1 MFKKIIFSIV
11 ILSTY
16 ILAEPTQAQAMTMI
30 KSNPAL
36 LNTPQA
42 KAEMAKRGIDK
53 SQVLQKVNS
62 IPSEENNTLIEVEN
76 DIADN
81 VQLLESKEDIVEEEK
96 YILYANPLAYKG
108 NAEKLKDIKSKQNEI
123 STKSLKRFS
132 KTFFTNKNTLNSSSL
147 PVPSYYII
155 NKNDTISIWIYGGVN
170 KNIEAIVDNNGNINI
185 DTLGPIKVA
194 GLEFKKVN
202 EILKAQLSS
211 AFAGAE
217 VALNISSYSTI
228 QITLTGDVN
237 GAGVYNIASLSTIK
251 DLLIISGG
259 VKENGSVRDII
270 IKRDGKILKNIDFYE
285 LLLGENEGVST
296 LLRSGDIVFVP
307 KAQKI
312 VAIDGGVVNPALY
325 ELRDNEN
332 LDSLIKYAGEL
343 KANASKSGIKV
354 QGFNDNEKLVVDNIN
369 FNDAKNKKLQ
379 NSDKVYVY
387 SIDAVHKES
396 IYLYGNVV
404 RPGNRNVEKSLSAL
418 LKKEI
423 STFGLKGVFLENTLF
438 TYAMIKSKNEDLT
451 TSVSR
456 FNLSHVISKKDDVK
470 LKVDDEIYIF
480 NKLDSELNPYVT
492 IKGSVVAQSGEFQ
505 YYAGL
510 TVSDLIQIAG
520 LKAPYDTSKIKVIT
534 YNTEDLMPLTK
545 IIDIKEAANHS
556 LNEYDE
562 VEIFDYYKTNIISQV
577 SISGSINSPRSVML
591 GKDMTLKDLIFA
603 AGGLKDDAY
612 YDKIR
617 VTRINNLD
625 GKKFEN
631 EELSLDLRDVLKNG
645 KSNIKLKHKDSVYIY
660 NINEIAIRAKA
671 VISGE
676 VRKPS
681 TVNIGKDM
689 TLKDLIFAAGGFTQ
703 KAYKKSC
710 EIIRYHIVN
719 DERIKEIIN
728 IPLSKANKFKVKNFD
743 EITIKTIPNWSERKT
758 ITLKGEVKF
767 PGTYVIEHGD
777 KLADILKR
785 AGGFTKEAF
794 LYGSVF
800 SRESIKVLQKQKLRE
815 SLVKLKQKAAAMGNS
830 PKEAGQSDVQN
841 INETANIID
850 SLSKEAQALQPIGRV
865 TIKLIDNLN
874 LLEKTSSN
882 LMLKDKDM
890 LFIPSFN
897 DTVLVMG
904 QVMNPTAIIYD
915 DDDVA
920 FYLSKAG
927 GLTQLADDDNIY
939 VIHANGEAQKYTAG
953 IFLSDSVSIKAGDV
967 VVVPQELITTTG
979 MQFAKDISSIFYQF
993 AITAASLKT
1002 VGAL

>member
-423 STFGLKGVFLENTLF
+423 STFGLKGVFLDNTLF

>member
-456 FNLSHVISKKDDVK
+456 FNLSEVISGNSDVK
-470 LKVDDEIYIF
+470 LNIDDEIYIF

-505 YYAGL
+505 YYTGL

-520 LKAPYDTSKIKVIT
+520 LKAPYDTSKIKVVT
-534 YNTEDLMPLTK
+534 YNTKDLMPFTK
-545 IIDIKEAANHS
+545 IIDLKDASNYLLSA
-556 LNEYDE
+556 YDE
-562 VEIFDYYKTNIISQV
+562 VELYDYYDLNQISIAT
-577 SISGSINSPRSVML
+577 ISGQVNLPKDYNINSN
-591 GKDMTLKDLIFA
+591 MTLNELIIT
-603 AGGLKDDAY
+603 AGGL
-612 YDKIR
+612 
-617 VTRINNLD
+617 
-625 GKKFEN
+625 
-631 EELSLDLRDVLKNG
+631 
-645 KSNIKLKHKDSVYIY
+645 
-660 NINEIAIRAKA
+660 
-671 VISGE
+671 
-676 VRKPS
+676 
-681 TVNIGKDM
+681 
-689 TLKDLIFAAGGFTQ
+689 TQ
-703 KAYKKSC
+703 KAYKSSC

-719 DERIKEIIN
+719 DERVKEIIN
-728 IPLSKANKFKVKNFD
+728 IPLSKANKFKIKNFD
-743 EITIKTIPNWSERKT
+743 EITIKTIPNWSERKSV
-758 ITLKGEVKF
+758 TLKGEVKF
-767 PGTYVIEHGD
+767 PGTYVIEYGD
-777 KLADILKR
+777 KLADVIKR
-785 AGGFTKEAF
+785 AGGFTNEAF
-794 LYGSVF
+794 LYGAVF
-800 SRESIKVLQKQKLRE
+800 SRESVKELQKKRLRE
-815 SLVKLKQKAAAMGNS
+815 SLVKLKQKAAAMGS
-830 PKEAGQSDVQN
+830 VPKAVGQSDGKTMSD
-841 INETANIID
+841 TANTID
-850 SLSKEAQALQPIGRV
+850 SLSKEAEALQPIGRV
-865 TIKLIDNLN
+865 TIELKNDIELFS
-874 LLEKTSSN
+874 KSSSN
-882 LMLKDKDM
+882 LSLKDKDE
-890 LFIPSFN
+890 LIIPSFN

-920 FYLSKAG
+920 TYLSKAG

-939 VIHANGEAQKYTAG
+939 VIHANGEAQKYSAG
-953 IFLSDSVSIKAGDV
+953 IFLSDSVNVKTGDV
-967 VVVPQELITTTG
+967 IVVPQELVTTTG
-979 MQFAKDISSIFYQF
+979 MQFAKDISGILYQF
-993 AITAASLKT
+993 AVTAAALTT

>member
-423 STFGLKGVFLENTLF
+423 STFGLKGVFLDNTLF

-492 IKGSVVAQSGEFQ
+492 IIGSVVSQVGEFQ
-505 YYAGL
+505 YYSGL

-520 LKAPYDTSKIKVIT
+520 IKAPYDTSKIKVVT
-534 YNTEDLMPLTK
+534 YNTKDLMPFTK
-545 IIDIKEAANHS
+545 IIDLKDASNYLLSA
-556 LNEYDE
+556 YDE
-562 VEIFDYYKTNIISQV
+562 VELYDYYDLNQISIAT
-577 SISGSINSPRSVML
+577 ISGQVNLPKDYNINSN
-591 GKDMTLKDLIFA
+591 MTLNELIIT
-603 AGGLKDDAY
+603 AGGL
-612 YDKIR
+612 
-617 VTRINNLD
+617 
-625 GKKFEN
+625 
-631 EELSLDLRDVLKNG
+631 
-645 KSNIKLKHKDSVYIY
+645 
-660 NINEIAIRAKA
+660 
-671 VISGE
+671 
-676 VRKPS
+676 
-681 TVNIGKDM
+681 
-689 TLKDLIFAAGGFTQ
+689 TQ
-703 KAYKKSC
+703 KAYKSSC

-719 DERIKEIIN
+719 DERVKEIIN
-728 IPLSKANKFKVKNFD
+728 IPLSKANKFKIKNFD
-743 EITIKTIPNWSERKT
+743 EITIKTIPNWSERKSV
-758 ITLKGEVKF
+758 TLKGEVKF
-767 PGTYVIEHGD
+767 PGTYVIEYGD
-777 KLADILKR
+777 KLADVIKR
-785 AGGFTKEAF
+785 AAGFTNEAF
-794 LYGSVF
+794 LYGAVF
-800 SRESIKVLQKQKLRE
+800 SRESVKELQKKRLRE
-815 SLVKLKQKAAAMGNS
+815 SLVKLKQKAAAMGS
-830 PKEAGQSDVQN
+830 VPKAVGQSDGKTMSD
-841 INETANIID
+841 TANTID
-850 SLSKEAQALQPIGRV
+850 SLSKEAEALEPIGRV
-865 TIKLIDNLN
+865 TIELKNDIELFS
-874 LLEKTSSN
+874 KSSSN
-882 LMLKDKDM
+882 LSLKDKDE
-890 LFIPSFN
+890 LIIPSFN

-920 FYLSKAG
+920 TYLSKAG

-939 VIHANGEAQKYTAG
+939 VIHANGEAQKYSAG
-953 IFLSDSVSIKAGDV
+953 IFLSDSVNVKTGDV
-967 VVVPQELITTTG
+967 IVVPQELVTTTG
-979 MQFAKDISSIFYQF
+979 MQFAKDISGILYQF
-993 AITAASLKT
+993 AVTAAALTT

>member
-30 KSNPAL
+30 KFNPAL

-423 STFGLKGVFLENTLF
+423 STFGLKGVFLDNTLF

-492 IKGSVVAQSGEFQ
+492 IIGSVVSQVGEFQ
-505 YYAGL
+505 YYSGL

-520 LKAPYDTSKIKVIT
+520 IKAPYDTSKIKVVT
-534 YNTEDLMPLTK
+534 YNTKDLMPFTK
-545 IIDIKEAANHS
+545 IIDLKDASNYLLSA
-556 LNEYDE
+556 YDE
-562 VEIFDYYKTNIISQV
+562 VELYDYYDLNQISIAT
-577 SISGSINSPRSVML
+577 ISGQVNLPKDYNINSN
-591 GKDMTLKDLIFA
+591 MTLNELIIT
-603 AGGLKDDAY
+603 AGGL
-612 YDKIR
+612 
-617 VTRINNLD
+617 
-625 GKKFEN
+625 
-631 EELSLDLRDVLKNG
+631 
-645 KSNIKLKHKDSVYIY
+645 
-660 NINEIAIRAKA
+660 
-671 VISGE
+671 
-676 VRKPS
+676 
-681 TVNIGKDM
+681 
-689 TLKDLIFAAGGFTQ
+689 TQ
-703 KAYKKSC
+703 KAYKSSC

-719 DERIKEIIN
+719 DERVKEIIN
-728 IPLSKANKFKVKNFD
+728 IPLSKANKFKIKNFD
-743 EITIKTIPNWSERKT
+743 EITIKTIPNWSERKSV
-758 ITLKGEVKF
+758 TLKGEVKF
-767 PGTYVIEHGD
+767 PGTYVIEYGD
-777 KLADILKR
+777 KLADVIKR
-785 AGGFTKEAF
+785 AAGFTNEAF
-794 LYGSVF
+794 LYGAVF
-800 SRESIKVLQKQKLRE
+800 SRESVKELQKKRLRE
-815 SLVKLKQKAAAMGNS
+815 SLVKLKQKAAAMGS
-830 PKEAGQSDVQN
+830 VPKAVGQSDGKTMSD
-841 INETANIID
+841 TANTID
-850 SLSKEAQALQPIGRV
+850 SLSKEAEALQPIGRV
-865 TIKLIDNLN
+865 TIELKNDIELFS
-874 LLEKTSSN
+874 KSSSN
-882 LMLKDKDM
+882 LSLKDKDE
-890 LFIPSFN
+890 LIIPSFN

-920 FYLSKAG
+920 TYLSKAG

-939 VIHANGEAQKYTAG
+939 VIHANGEAQKYSAG
-953 IFLSDSVSIKAGDV
+953 IFLSDSVNVKTGDV
-967 VVVPQELITTTG
+967 IVVPQELVTTTG
-979 MQFAKDISSIFYQF
+979 MQFAKDISGILYQF
-993 AITAASLKT
+993 AVTAAALTT

>member
-423 STFGLKGVFLENTLF
+423 STFGLKGVFLDNTLF

-492 IKGSVVAQSGEFQ
+492 IIGSVVSQVGEFQ
-505 YYAGL
+505 YYSGL

-520 LKAPYDTSKIKVIT
+520 IKAPYDTSKIKVVT
-534 YNTEDLMPLTK
+534 YNTKDLMPFTK
-545 IIDIKEAANHS
+545 IIDLKDASNYLLSA
-556 LNEYDE
+556 YDE
-562 VEIFDYYKTNIISQV
+562 VELYDYYDLNQISIAT
-577 SISGSINSPRSVML
+577 ISGQVNLPKDYNINSN
-591 GKDMTLKDLIFA
+591 MTLNELIIT
-603 AGGLKDDAY
+603 AGGL
-612 YDKIR
+612 
-617 VTRINNLD
+617 
-625 GKKFEN
+625 
-631 EELSLDLRDVLKNG
+631 
-645 KSNIKLKHKDSVYIY
+645 
-660 NINEIAIRAKA
+660 
-671 VISGE
+671 
-676 VRKPS
+676 
-681 TVNIGKDM
+681 
-689 TLKDLIFAAGGFTQ
+689 TQ
-703 KAYKKSC
+703 KAYKSSC

-719 DERIKEIIN
+719 DERVKEIIN
-728 IPLSKANKFKVKNFD
+728 IPLSKANKFKIKNFD
-743 EITIKTIPNWSERKT
+743 EITIKTIPNWSERKSV
-758 ITLKGEVKF
+758 TLKGEVKF
-767 PGTYVIEHGD
+767 PGTYVIEYGD
-777 KLADILKR
+777 KLADVIKR
-785 AGGFTKEAF
+785 AAGFTNEAF
-794 LYGSVF
+794 LYGAVF
-800 SRESIKVLQKQKLRE
+800 SRESVKELQKKRLRE
-815 SLVKLKQKAAAMGNS
+815 SLVKLKQKAAAMGS
-830 PKEAGQSDVQN
+830 VPKAVGQSDGKTMSD
-841 INETANIID
+841 TANTID
-850 SLSKEAQALQPIGRV
+850 SLSKEAEALQPIGRV
-865 TIKLIDNLN
+865 TIELKNDIELFS
-874 LLEKTSSN
+874 KSSSN
-882 LMLKDKDM
+882 LSLKDKDE
-890 LFIPSFN
+890 LIIPSFN

-915 DDDVA
+915 DDDDVA
-920 FYLSKAG
+920 TYLSKAG

-939 VIHANGEAQKYTAG
+939 VIHANGEAQKYSAG
-953 IFLSDSVSIKAGDV
+953 IFLSDSVNVKTGDV
-967 VVVPQELITTTG
+967 IVVPQELVTTTG
-979 MQFAKDISSIFYQF
+979 MQFAKDISGILYQF
-993 AITAASLKT
+993 AVTAAALTT

>member
-296 LLRSGDIVFVP
+296 LLRSGDIIFVP

-423 STFGLKGVFLENTLF
+423 STFG
-438 TYAMIKSKNEDLT
+438 
-451 TSVSR
+451 
-456 FNLSHVISKKDDVK
+456 
-470 LKVDDEIYIF
+470 
-480 NKLDSELNPYVT
+480 
-492 IKGSVVAQSGEFQ
+492 
-505 YYAGL
+505 
-510 TVSDLIQIAG
+510 
-520 LKAPYDTSKIKVIT
+520 
-534 YNTEDLMPLTK
+534 
-545 IIDIKEAANHS
+545 
-556 LNEYDE
+556 
-562 VEIFDYYKTNIISQV
+562 
-577 SISGSINSPRSVML
+577 
-591 GKDMTLKDLIFA
+591 
-603 AGGLKDDAY
+603 
-612 YDKIR
+612 
-617 VTRINNLD
+617 
-625 GKKFEN
+625 
-631 EELSLDLRDVLKNG
+631 
-645 KSNIKLKHKDSVYIY
+645 
-660 NINEIAIRAKA
+660 
-671 VISGE
+671 
-676 VRKPS
+676 
-681 TVNIGKDM
+681 
-689 TLKDLIFAAGGFTQ
+689 
-703 KAYKKSC
+703 
-710 EIIRYHIVN
+710 
-719 DERIKEIIN
+719 
-728 IPLSKANKFKVKNFD
+728 
-743 EITIKTIPNWSERKT
+743 
-758 ITLKGEVKF
+758 
-767 PGTYVIEHGD
+767 
-777 KLADILKR
+777 
-785 AGGFTKEAF
+785 
-794 LYGSVF
+794 
-800 SRESIKVLQKQKLRE
+800 
-815 SLVKLKQKAAAMGNS
+815 
-830 PKEAGQSDVQN
+830 
-841 INETANIID
+841 
-850 SLSKEAQALQPIGRV
+850 
-865 TIKLIDNLN
+865 
-874 LLEKTSSN
+874 
-882 LMLKDKDM
+882 
-890 LFIPSFN
+890 
-897 DTVLVMG
+897 
-904 QVMNPTAIIYD
+904 
-915 DDDVA
+915 
-920 FYLSKAG
+920 
-927 GLTQLADDDNIY
+927 
-939 VIHANGEAQKYTAG
+939 
-953 IFLSDSVSIKAGDV
+953 
-967 VVVPQELITTTG
+967 
-979 MQFAKDISSIFYQF
+979 
-993 AITAASLKT
+993 
-1002 VGAL
+1002 

>member
-423 STFGLKGVFLENTLF
+423 SSLGLKGVFLENTLF

-456 FNLSHVISKKDDVK
+456 FNLSEVISGNSDVK
-470 LKVDDEIYIF
+470 LNIDDEIYIF

-505 YYAGL
+505 YYTGL

-520 LKAPYDTSKIKVIT
+520 LKAPYDTSKIKVVT
-534 YNTEDLMPLTK
+534 YNTKDLMPFTK
-545 IIDIKEAANHS
+545 IIDLKDASNYLLSA
-556 LNEYDE
+556 YDE
-562 VEIFDYYKTNIISQV
+562 VELYDYYDLNQISIAT
-577 SISGSINSPRSVML
+577 ISGQVNLPKDYNINSN
-591 GKDMTLKDLIFA
+591 MTLNELIIT
-603 AGGLKDDAY
+603 AGGL
-612 YDKIR
+612 
-617 VTRINNLD
+617 
-625 GKKFEN
+625 
-631 EELSLDLRDVLKNG
+631 
-645 KSNIKLKHKDSVYIY
+645 
-660 NINEIAIRAKA
+660 
-671 VISGE
+671 
-676 VRKPS
+676 
-681 TVNIGKDM
+681 
-689 TLKDLIFAAGGFTQ
+689 TQ
-703 KAYKKSC
+703 KAYKSSC

-719 DERIKEIIN
+719 DERVKEIIN
-728 IPLSKANKFKVKNFD
+728 IPLSKANKFKIKNFD
-743 EITIKTIPNWSERKT
+743 EITIKTIPNWSERKSV
-758 ITLKGEVKF
+758 TLKGEVKF
-767 PGTYVIEHGD
+767 PGTYVIEYGD
-777 KLADILKR
+777 KLADVIKR
-785 AGGFTKEAF
+785 AAGFTNEAF
-794 LYGSVF
+794 LYGAVF
-800 SRESIKVLQKQKLRE
+800 SRESVKELQKKRLRE
-815 SLVKLKQKAAAMGNS
+815 SLVKLKQKAAAMGS
-830 PKEAGQSDVQN
+830 VPKAVGQSDGKTMSD
-841 INETANIID
+841 TANTID
-850 SLSKEAQALQPIGRV
+850 SLSKEAEALQPIGRV
-865 TIKLIDNLN
+865 TIELKNDIELFS
-874 LLEKTSSN
+874 KSSSN
-882 LMLKDKDM
+882 LSLKDKDE
-890 LFIPSFN
+890 LIIPSFN

-915 DDDVA
+915 DDDDVA
-920 FYLSKAG
+920 TYLSKAG

-939 VIHANGEAQKYTAG
+939 VIHANGEAQKYSAG
-953 IFLSDSVSIKAGDV
+953 IFLSDSVNVKTGDV
-967 VVVPQELITTTG
+967 IVVPQELVTTTG
-979 MQFAKDISSIFYQF
+979 MQFAKDISGILYQF
-993 AITAASLKT
+993 AVTAAALTT

>member
-456 FNLSHVISKKDDVK
+456 FNLSEVISGNSDVK
-470 LKVDDEIYIF
+470 LNIDDEIYIF

-505 YYAGL
+505 YYTGL

-520 LKAPYDTSKIKVIT
+520 LKAPYDTSKIKVVT
-534 YNTEDLMPLTK
+534 YNTKDLMPFTK
-545 IIDIKEAANHS
+545 IIDLKDASNYLLSA
-556 LNEYDE
+556 YDE
-562 VEIFDYYKTNIISQV
+562 VELYDYYDLNQISIAT
-577 SISGSINSPRSVML
+577 ISGQVNLPKDYNINSN
-591 GKDMTLKDLIFA
+591 MTLNELIIT
-603 AGGLKDDAY
+603 AGGL
-612 YDKIR
+612 
-617 VTRINNLD
+617 
-625 GKKFEN
+625 
-631 EELSLDLRDVLKNG
+631 
-645 KSNIKLKHKDSVYIY
+645 
-660 NINEIAIRAKA
+660 
-671 VISGE
+671 
-676 VRKPS
+676 
-681 TVNIGKDM
+681 
-689 TLKDLIFAAGGFTQ
+689 TQ
-703 KAYKKSC
+703 KAYKSSC

-719 DERIKEIIN
+719 DERVKEIIN
-728 IPLSKANKFKVKNFD
+728 IPLSKANKFKIKNFD
-743 EITIKTIPNWSERKT
+743 EITIKTIPNWSERKSV
-758 ITLKGEVKF
+758 TLKGEVKF
-767 PGTYVIEHGD
+767 PGTYVIEYGD
-777 KLADILKR
+777 KLADVIKR
-785 AGGFTKEAF
+785 AGGFTNEAF
-794 LYGSVF
+794 LYGAVF
-800 SRESIKVLQKQKLRE
+800 SRESVKELQKKRLRE
-815 SLVKLKQKAAAMGNS
+815 SLVKLKQKAAAMGS
-830 PKEAGQSDVQN
+830 VPKAVGQSDGKTMSD
-841 INETANIID
+841 TANTID
-850 SLSKEAQALQPIGRV
+850 SLSKEAEALEPIGRV
-865 TIKLIDNLN
+865 TIELKNDIELFS
-874 LLEKTSSN
+874 KSSSN
-882 LMLKDKDM
+882 LSLKDKDE
-890 LFIPSFN
+890 LIIPSFN

-920 FYLSKAG
+920 TYLSKAG

-939 VIHANGEAQKYTAG
+939 VIHANGEAQKYSAG
-953 IFLSDSVSIKAGDV
+953 IFLSDSVNVKTGDV
-967 VVVPQELITTTG
+967 IVVPQELVTTTG
-979 MQFAKDISSIFYQF
+979 MQFAKDISGILYQF
-993 AITAASLKT
+993 AVTAAALTT

>member
-456 FNLSHVISKKDDVK
+456 FNLSEVISGNSDVK
-470 LKVDDEIYIF
+470 LNIDDEIYIF

-505 YYAGL
+505 YYTGL

-520 LKAPYDTSKIKVIT
+520 LKAPYDTSKIKVVT
-534 YNTEDLMPLTK
+534 YNTKDLMPFTK
-545 IIDIKEAANHS
+545 IIDLKDASNYLLSA
-556 LNEYDE
+556 YDE
-562 VEIFDYYKTNIISQV
+562 VELYDYYDLNQISIAT
-577 SISGSINSPRSVML
+577 ISGQVNLPKDYNINSN
-591 GKDMTLKDLIFA
+591 MTLNELIIT
-603 AGGLKDDAY
+603 AGGL
-612 YDKIR
+612 
-617 VTRINNLD
+617 
-625 GKKFEN
+625 
-631 EELSLDLRDVLKNG
+631 
-645 KSNIKLKHKDSVYIY
+645 
-660 NINEIAIRAKA
+660 
-671 VISGE
+671 
-676 VRKPS
+676 
-681 TVNIGKDM
+681 
-689 TLKDLIFAAGGFTQ
+689 TQ
-703 KAYKKSC
+703 KAYKSSC

-719 DERIKEIIN
+719 DERVKEIIN
-728 IPLSKANKFKVKNFD
+728 IPLSKANKFKIKNFD
-743 EITIKTIPNWSERKT
+743 EITIKTIPNWSERKSV
-758 ITLKGEVKF
+758 TLKGEVKF
-767 PGTYVIEHGD
+767 PGTYVIEYGD
-777 KLADILKR
+777 KLADVIKR
-785 AGGFTKEAF
+785 AAGFTNEAF
-794 LYGSVF
+794 LYGAVF
-800 SRESIKVLQKQKLRE
+800 SRESVKELQKKRLRE
-815 SLVKLKQKAAAMGNS
+815 SLVKLKQKAAAMGS
-830 PKEAGQSDVQN
+830 VPKAVGQSDGKTMSD
-841 INETANIID
+841 TANTID
-850 SLSKEAQALQPIGRV
+850 SLSKEAEALQPIGRV
-865 TIKLIDNLN
+865 TIELKNDIELFS
-874 LLEKTSSN
+874 KSSSN
-882 LMLKDKDM
+882 LSLKDKDE
-890 LFIPSFN
+890 LIIPSFN

-915 DDDVA
+915 DDDDVA
-920 FYLSKAG
+920 TYLSKAG

-939 VIHANGEAQKYTAG
+939 VIHANGEAQKYSAG
-953 IFLSDSVSIKAGDV
+953 IFLSDSVNVKTGDV
-967 VVVPQELITTTG
+967 IVVPQELVTTTG
-979 MQFAKDISSIFYQF
+979 MQFAKDISGILYQF
-993 AITAASLKT
+993 AVTAAALTT

>member
-53 SQVLQKVNS
+53 SQVLQKVN
-62 IPSEENNTLIEVEN
+62 NTTKADSNSVIEAKNEITN
-76 DIADN
+76 IEAETIQDDMQ
-81 VQLLESKEDIVEEEK
+81 VQTKKTRIYS
-96 YILYANPLAYKG
+96 NPLAYKG
-108 NAEKLKDIKSKQNEI
+108 NAEKLKDIKSKQNKI

-132 KTFFTNKNTLNSSSL
+132 TTFFTNKNTLNSSSL
-147 PVPSYYII
+147 PVPGYYIV

-170 KNIEAIVDNNGNINI
+170 KNIDAVVDNNGNINI
-185 DTLGPIKVA
+185 ETLGPIKVA
-194 GLEFKKVN
+194 GLEFQKVN

-211 AFAGAE
+211 AFGGAK
-217 VALNISSYSTI
+217 VAVNISSYSTI

-237 GAGVYNIASLSTIK
+237 GAGIYNIASLSTIK

-259 VKENGSVRDII
+259 VKHNGSVRDII
-270 IKRDGKILKNIDFYE
+270 IKRDGKILENIDFYE
-285 LLLGENEGVST
+285 LLLGKNEGVST
-296 LLRSGDIVFVP
+296 LLRSGDIIFVP

-312 VAIDGGVVNPALY
+312 VAIDGSVANPALY

-332 LDSLIKYAGEL
+332 LDSLIKYSGDM

-354 QGFNDNEKLVVDNIN
+354 QGYNSNEKLVVDNVN
-369 FNDAKNKKLQ
+369 FKDAKNKKLQ
-379 NSDKVYVY
+379 NSDRVYVY

-456 FNLSHVISKKDDVK
+456 FNLSEVISGNSDVK
-470 LKVDDEIYIF
+470 LNIDDEIYIF

-505 YYAGL
+505 YYTGL

-520 LKAPYDTSKIKVIT
+520 LKAPYDTSKIKVVT
-534 YNTEDLMPLTK
+534 YNTKDLMPFTK
-545 IIDIKEAANHS
+545 IIDLKDASNYLLSA
-556 LNEYDE
+556 YDE
-562 VEIFDYYKTNIISQV
+562 VELYDYYDLNQISIAT
-577 SISGSINSPRSVML
+577 ISGQVNLPKDYNINSN
-591 GKDMTLKDLIFA
+591 MTLNELIIT
-603 AGGLKDDAY
+603 AGGL
-612 YDKIR
+612 
-617 VTRINNLD
+617 
-625 GKKFEN
+625 
-631 EELSLDLRDVLKNG
+631 
-645 KSNIKLKHKDSVYIY
+645 
-660 NINEIAIRAKA
+660 
-671 VISGE
+671 
-676 VRKPS
+676 
-681 TVNIGKDM
+681 
-689 TLKDLIFAAGGFTQ
+689 TQ
-703 KAYKKSC
+703 KAYKSSC

-719 DERIKEIIN
+719 DERVKEIIN
-728 IPLSKANKFKVKNFD
+728 IPLSKANKFKIKNFD
-743 EITIKTIPNWSERKT
+743 EITIKTIPNWSERKSV
-758 ITLKGEVKF
+758 TLKGEVKF
-767 PGTYVIEHGD
+767 PGTYVIEYGD
-777 KLADILKR
+777 KLADVIKR
-785 AGGFTKEAF
+785 AAGFTNEAF
-794 LYGSVF
+794 LYGAVF
-800 SRESIKVLQKQKLRE
+800 SRESVKELQKKRLRE
-815 SLVKLKQKAAAMGNS
+815 SLVKLKQKAAAMGS
-830 PKEAGQSDVQN
+830 VPKAVGQSDGKTMSD
-841 INETANIID
+841 TANTID
-850 SLSKEAQALQPIGRV
+850 SLSKEAEALQPIGRV
-865 TIKLIDNLN
+865 TIELKNDIELFS
-874 LLEKTSSN
+874 KSSSN
-882 LMLKDKDM
+882 LSLKDKDE
-890 LFIPSFN
+890 LIIPSFN

-920 FYLSKAG
+920 TYLSKAG

-939 VIHANGEAQKYTAG
+939 VIHANGEAQKYSAG
-953 IFLSDSVSIKAGDV
+953 IFLSDSVNVKTGDV
-967 VVVPQELITTTG
+967 IVVPQELVTTTG
-979 MQFAKDISSIFYQF
+979 MQFAKDISGILYQF
-993 AITAASLKT
+993 AVTAAALTT

>member
-53 SQVLQKVNS
+53 SQVLQKVN
-62 IPSEENNTLIEVEN
+62 NTTKADSNSVIEAKNEITN
-76 DIADN
+76 IEAETIQDDMQ
-81 VQLLESKEDIVEEEK
+81 VQTKKTRIYS
-96 YILYANPLAYKG
+96 NPLAYKG
-108 NAEKLKDIKSKQNEI
+108 NAEKLKDIKSKQNKI

-132 KTFFTNKNTLNSSSL
+132 TTFFTNKNTLNSSSL
-147 PVPSYYII
+147 PVPGYYIV

-170 KNIEAIVDNNGNINI
+170 KNIDAVVDNNGNINI
-185 DTLGPIKVA
+185 ETLGPIKVA
-194 GLEFKKVN
+194 GLEFQKVN

-211 AFAGAE
+211 AFGGAK
-217 VALNISSYSTI
+217 VAVNISSYSTI

-237 GAGVYNIASLSTIK
+237 GAGIYNIASLSTIK

-259 VKENGSVRDII
+259 VKHNGSVRDII

-332 LDSLIKYAGEL
+332 LDPLIKYAGEL

-456 FNLSHVISKKDDVK
+456 FNLSEVISGNSDVK
-470 LKVDDEIYIF
+470 LNIDDEIYIF

-505 YYAGL
+505 YYTGL

-520 LKAPYDTSKIKVIT
+520 LKAPYDTSKIKVVT
-534 YNTEDLMPLTK
+534 YNTKDLMPFTK
-545 IIDIKEAANHS
+545 IIDLKDASNYLLSA
-556 LNEYDE
+556 YDE
-562 VEIFDYYKTNIISQV
+562 VELYDYYDLNQISIAT
-577 SISGSINSPRSVML
+577 ISGQVNLPKDYNINSN
-591 GKDMTLKDLIFA
+591 MTLNELIIT
-603 AGGLKDDAY
+603 AGGL
-612 YDKIR
+612 
-617 VTRINNLD
+617 
-625 GKKFEN
+625 
-631 EELSLDLRDVLKNG
+631 
-645 KSNIKLKHKDSVYIY
+645 
-660 NINEIAIRAKA
+660 
-671 VISGE
+671 
-676 VRKPS
+676 
-681 TVNIGKDM
+681 
-689 TLKDLIFAAGGFTQ
+689 TQ
-703 KAYKKSC
+703 KAYKSSC

-719 DERIKEIIN
+719 DERVKEIIN
-728 IPLSKANKFKVKNFD
+728 IPLSKANKFKIKNFD
-743 EITIKTIPNWSERKT
+743 EITIKTIPNWSERKSV
-758 ITLKGEVKF
+758 TLKGEVKF
-767 PGTYVIEHGD
+767 PGTYVIEYGD
-777 KLADILKR
+777 KLADVIKR
-785 AGGFTKEAF
+785 AGGFTNEAF
-794 LYGSVF
+794 LYGAVF
-800 SRESIKVLQKQKLRE
+800 SRESVKELQKKRLRE
-815 SLVKLKQKAAAMGNS
+815 SLVKLKQKAAAMGS
-830 PKEAGQSDVQN
+830 VPKAVGQSDGKTMSD
-841 INETANIID
+841 TANTID
-850 SLSKEAQALQPIGRV
+850 SLSKEAEALQPIGRV
-865 TIKLIDNLN
+865 TIELKNDIELFS
-874 LLEKTSSN
+874 KSSSN
-882 LMLKDKDM
+882 LSLKDKDE
-890 LFIPSFN
+890 LIIPSFN

-920 FYLSKAG
+920 TYLSKAG

-939 VIHANGEAQKYTAG
+939 VIHANGEAQKYSAG
-953 IFLSDSVSIKAGDV
+953 IFLSDSVNVKTGDV
-967 VVVPQELITTTG
+967 IVVPQELVTTTG
-979 MQFAKDISSIFYQF
+979 MQFAKDISGILYQF
-993 AITAASLKT
+993 AVTAAALTT

>member
-456 FNLSHVISKKDDVK
+456 FNLSEVISGNSDVK
-470 LKVDDEIYIF
+470 LNIDDEIYIF

-505 YYAGL
+505 YYTGL

-520 LKAPYDTSKIKVIT
+520 LKAPYDTSKIKVVT
-534 YNTEDLMPLTK
+534 YNTKDLMPFTK
-545 IIDIKEAANHS
+545 IIDLKDASNYLLSA
-556 LNEYDE
+556 YDE
-562 VEIFDYYKTNIISQV
+562 VELYDYYDLNQISIAT
-577 SISGSINSPRSVML
+577 ISGQVNLPKDYNINSN
-591 GKDMTLKDLIFA
+591 MTLNELIIT
-603 AGGLKDDAY
+603 AGGL
-612 YDKIR
+612 
-617 VTRINNLD
+617 
-625 GKKFEN
+625 
-631 EELSLDLRDVLKNG
+631 
-645 KSNIKLKHKDSVYIY
+645 
-660 NINEIAIRAKA
+660 
-671 VISGE
+671 
-676 VRKPS
+676 
-681 TVNIGKDM
+681 
-689 TLKDLIFAAGGFTQ
+689 TQ
-703 KAYKKSC
+703 KAYKSSC

-719 DERIKEIIN
+719 DERVKEIIN
-728 IPLSKANKFKVKNFD
+728 IPLSKANKFKIKNFD
-743 EITIKTIPNWSERKT
+743 EITIKTIPNWSERKSV
-758 ITLKGEVKF
+758 TLKGEVKF
-767 PGTYVIEHGD
+767 PGTYVIEYGD
-777 KLADILKR
+777 KLADVIKR
-785 AGGFTKEAF
+785 AAGFTNEAF
-794 LYGSVF
+794 LYGAVF
-800 SRESIKVLQKQKLRE
+800 SRESVKELQKKRLRE
-815 SLVKLKQKAAAMGNS
+815 SLVKLKQKAAAMGS
-830 PKEAGQSDVQN
+830 VPKAVGQSDGKTMSD
-841 INETANIID
+841 TANTID
-850 SLSKEAQALQPIGRV
+850 SLSKEAEALQPIGRV
-865 TIKLIDNLN
+865 TIELKNDIELFS
-874 LLEKTSSN
+874 KSSSN
-882 LMLKDKDM
+882 LSLKDKDE
-890 LFIPSFN
+890 LIIPSFN

-920 FYLSKAG
+920 TYLSKAG

-939 VIHANGEAQKYTAG
+939 VIHANGEAQKYSAG
-953 IFLSDSVSIKAGDV
+953 IFLSDSVNVKTGDV
-967 VVVPQELITTTG
+967 IVVPQELVTTTG
-979 MQFAKDISSIFYQF
+979 MQFAKDISGILYQF
-993 AITAASLKT
+993 AVTAAALTT

>member
-456 FNLSHVISKKDDVK
+456 FNLSEVISGNSDVK
-470 LKVDDEIYIF
+470 LNIDDEIYIF

-505 YYAGL
+505 YYTGL

-520 LKAPYDTSKIKVIT
+520 LKAPYDTSKIKVVT
-534 YNTEDLMPLTK
+534 YNTKDLMPFTK
-545 IIDIKEAANHS
+545 IIDLKDASNYLLSA
-556 LNEYDE
+556 YDE
-562 VEIFDYYKTNIISQV
+562 VELYDYYDLNQISIAT
-577 SISGSINSPRSVML
+577 ISGQVNLPKDYNINSN
-591 GKDMTLKDLIFA
+591 MTLNELIIT
-603 AGGLKDDAY
+603 AGGL
-612 YDKIR
+612 
-617 VTRINNLD
+617 
-625 GKKFEN
+625 
-631 EELSLDLRDVLKNG
+631 
-645 KSNIKLKHKDSVYIY
+645 
-660 NINEIAIRAKA
+660 
-671 VISGE
+671 
-676 VRKPS
+676 
-681 TVNIGKDM
+681 
-689 TLKDLIFAAGGFTQ
+689 TQ
-703 KAYKKSC
+703 KAYKSSC

-719 DERIKEIIN
+719 DERVKEIIN
-728 IPLSKANKFKVKNFD
+728 IPLSKANKFKIKNFD
-743 EITIKTIPNWSERKT
+743 EITIKTIPNWSERKSV
-758 ITLKGEVKF
+758 TLKGEVKF
-767 PGTYVIEHGD
+767 PGTYVIEYGD
-777 KLADILKR
+777 KLADVIKR
-785 AGGFTKEAF
+785 AAGFTNEAF
-794 LYGSVF
+794 LYGAVF
-800 SRESIKVLQKQKLRE
+800 SRESVKELQKKRLRE
-815 SLVKLKQKAAAMGNS
+815 SLVKLKQKAAAMGS
-830 PKEAGQSDVQN
+830 VPKAVGQSDGKTMSD
-841 INETANIID
+841 TANTID
-850 SLSKEAQALQPIGRV
+850 SLSKEAEALEPIGRV
-865 TIKLIDNLN
+865 TIELKNDIELFS
-874 LLEKTSSN
+874 KSSSN
-882 LMLKDKDM
+882 LSLKDKDE
-890 LFIPSFN
+890 LIIPSFN

-920 FYLSKAG
+920 TYLSKAG

-939 VIHANGEAQKYTAG
+939 VIHANGEAQKYSAG
-953 IFLSDSVSIKAGDV
+953 IFLSDSVNVKTGDV
-967 VVVPQELITTTG
+967 IVVPQELVTTTG
-979 MQFAKDISSIFYQF
+979 MQFAKDISGILYQF
-993 AITAASLKT
+993 AVTAAALTT

>member
-456 FNLSHVISKKDDVK
+456 FNLSEVISGNSDVK
-470 LKVDDEIYIF
+470 LNIDDEIYIF

-505 YYAGL
+505 YYTGL

-520 LKAPYDTSKIKVIT
+520 IKAPYDTSKIKVVT
-534 YNTEDLMPLTK
+534 YNTKDLMPFTK
-545 IIDIKEAANHS
+545 IIDLKDASNYLLSA
-556 LNEYDE
+556 YDE
-562 VEIFDYYKTNIISQV
+562 VELYDYYDLNQISIAT
-577 SISGSINSPRSVML
+577 ISGQVNLPKDYNINSN
-591 GKDMTLKDLIFA
+591 MTLNELIIT
-603 AGGLKDDAY
+603 AGGL
-612 YDKIR
+612 
-617 VTRINNLD
+617 
-625 GKKFEN
+625 
-631 EELSLDLRDVLKNG
+631 
-645 KSNIKLKHKDSVYIY
+645 
-660 NINEIAIRAKA
+660 
-671 VISGE
+671 
-676 VRKPS
+676 
-681 TVNIGKDM
+681 
-689 TLKDLIFAAGGFTQ
+689 TQ
-703 KAYKKSC
+703 KAYKSSC

-719 DERIKEIIN
+719 DERVKEIIN
-728 IPLSKANKFKVKNFD
+728 IPLSKANKFKIKNFD
-743 EITIKTIPNWSERKT
+743 EITIKTIPNWSERKSV
-758 ITLKGEVKF
+758 TLKGEVKF
-767 PGTYVIEHGD
+767 PGTYVIEYGD
-777 KLADILKR
+777 KLADVIKR
-785 AGGFTKEAF
+785 AAGFTNEAF
-794 LYGSVF
+794 LYGAVF
-800 SRESIKVLQKQKLRE
+800 SRESVKELQKKRLRE
-815 SLVKLKQKAAAMGNS
+815 SLVKLKQKAAAMGS
-830 PKEAGQSDVQN
+830 VPKAVGQSDGKTMSD
-841 INETANIID
+841 TANTID
-850 SLSKEAQALQPIGRV
+850 SLSKEAEALEPIGRV
-865 TIKLIDNLN
+865 TIELKNDIELFS
-874 LLEKTSSN
+874 KSSSN
-882 LMLKDKDM
+882 LSLKDKDE
-890 LFIPSFN
+890 LIIPSFN

-920 FYLSKAG
+920 TYLSKAG

-939 VIHANGEAQKYTAG
+939 VIHANGEAQKYSAG
-953 IFLSDSVSIKAGDV
+953 IFLSDSVNVKTGDV
-967 VVVPQELITTTG
+967 IVVPQELVTTTG
-979 MQFAKDISSIFYQF
+979 MQFAKDISGILYQF
-993 AITAASLKT
+993 AVTAAALTT

>member
-423 STFGLKGVFLENTLF
+423 STFGLKGVFLDNTLF

-492 IKGSVVAQSGEFQ
+492 IIGSVVSQVGEFQ
-505 YYAGL
+505 YYSGL

-520 LKAPYDTSKIKVIT
+520 IKAPYDTSKIKVVT
-534 YNTEDLMPLTK
+534 YNTKDLMPFTK
-545 IIDIKEAANHS
+545 IIDLKDASNYLLSA
-556 LNEYDE
+556 YDE
-562 VEIFDYYKTNIISQV
+562 VELYDYYDLNQISIAT
-577 SISGSINSPRSVML
+577 ISGQVNLPKDYNINSN
-591 GKDMTLKDLIFA
+591 MTLNELIIT
-603 AGGLKDDAY
+603 AGGL
-612 YDKIR
+612 
-617 VTRINNLD
+617 
-625 GKKFEN
+625 
-631 EELSLDLRDVLKNG
+631 
-645 KSNIKLKHKDSVYIY
+645 
-660 NINEIAIRAKA
+660 
-671 VISGE
+671 
-676 VRKPS
+676 
-681 TVNIGKDM
+681 
-689 TLKDLIFAAGGFTQ
+689 TQ
-703 KAYKKSC
+703 KAYKSSC

-719 DERIKEIIN
+719 DERVKEIIN
-728 IPLSKANKFKVKNFD
+728 IPLSKANKFKIKNFD
-743 EITIKTIPNWSERKT
+743 EITIKTIPNWSERKSV
-758 ITLKGEVKF
+758 TLKGEVKF
-767 PGTYVIEHGD
+767 PGTYVIEYGD
-777 KLADILKR
+777 KLADVIKR
-785 AGGFTKEAF
+785 AGGFTNEAF
-794 LYGSVF
+794 LYGAVF
-800 SRESIKVLQKQKLRE
+800 SRESVKELQKKRLRE
-815 SLVKLKQKAAAMGNS
+815 SLVKLKQKAAAMGS
-830 PKEAGQSDVQN
+830 VPKAVGQSDGKTMSD
-841 INETANIID
+841 TANTID
-850 SLSKEAQALQPIGRV
+850 SLSKEAEALEPIGRV
-865 TIKLIDNLN
+865 TIELKNDIELFS
-874 LLEKTSSN
+874 KSSSN
-882 LMLKDKDM
+882 LSLKDKDE
-890 LFIPSFN
+890 LIIPSFN

-915 DDDVA
+915 DDDDVA
-920 FYLSKAG
+920 TYLSKAG

-939 VIHANGEAQKYTAG
+939 VIHANGEAQKYSAG
-953 IFLSDSVSIKAGDV
+953 IFLSDSVNVKTGDV
-967 VVVPQELITTTG
+967 IVVPQELVTTTG
-979 MQFAKDISSIFYQF
+979 MQFAKDISGILYQF
-993 AITAASLKT
+993 AVTAAALTT

>member
-53 SQVLQKVNS
+53 SQVLQKVN
-62 IPSEENNTLIEVEN
+62 NTTKADSNSVIEAKNEITN
-76 DIADN
+76 IEAETIQDDMQ
-81 VQLLESKEDIVEEEK
+81 VQTKKTRIYS
-96 YILYANPLAYKG
+96 NPLAYKG

-456 FNLSHVISKKDDVK
+456 FNLSEVISGNSDVK
-470 LKVDDEIYIF
+470 LNIDDEIYIF

-505 YYAGL
+505 YYTGL

-520 LKAPYDTSKIKVIT
+520 LKAPYDTSKIKVVT
-534 YNTEDLMPLTK
+534 YNTKDLMPFTK
-545 IIDIKEAANHS
+545 IIDLKDASNYLLSA
-556 LNEYDE
+556 YDE
-562 VEIFDYYKTNIISQV
+562 VELYDYYDLNQISIAT
-577 SISGSINSPRSVML
+577 ISGQVNLPKDYNINSN
-591 GKDMTLKDLIFA
+591 MTLNELIIT
-603 AGGLKDDAY
+603 AGGL
-612 YDKIR
+612 
-617 VTRINNLD
+617 
-625 GKKFEN
+625 
-631 EELSLDLRDVLKNG
+631 
-645 KSNIKLKHKDSVYIY
+645 
-660 NINEIAIRAKA
+660 
-671 VISGE
+671 
-676 VRKPS
+676 
-681 TVNIGKDM
+681 
-689 TLKDLIFAAGGFTQ
+689 TQ
-703 KAYKKSC
+703 KAYKSSC

-719 DERIKEIIN
+719 DERVKEIIN
-728 IPLSKANKFKVKNFD
+728 IPLSKANKFKIKNFD
-743 EITIKTIPNWSERKT
+743 EITIKTIPNWSERKSV
-758 ITLKGEVKF
+758 TLKGEVKF
-767 PGTYVIEHGD
+767 PGTYVIEYGD
-777 KLADILKR
+777 KLADVIKR
-785 AGGFTKEAF
+785 AAGFTNEAF
-794 LYGSVF
+794 LYGAVF
-800 SRESIKVLQKQKLRE
+800 SRESVKELQKKRLRE
-815 SLVKLKQKAAAMGNS
+815 SLVKLKQKAAAMGS
-830 PKEAGQSDVQN
+830 VPKAVGQSDGKTMSD
-841 INETANIID
+841 TANTID
-850 SLSKEAQALQPIGRV
+850 SLSKEAEALQPIGRV
-865 TIKLIDNLN
+865 TIELKNDIELFS
-874 LLEKTSSN
+874 KSSSN
-882 LMLKDKDM
+882 LSLKDKDE
-890 LFIPSFN
+890 LIIPSFN

-920 FYLSKAG
+920 TYLSKAG

-939 VIHANGEAQKYTAG
+939 VIHANGEAQKYSAG
-953 IFLSDSVSIKAGDV
+953 IFLSDSVNVKTGDV
-967 VVVPQELITTTG
+967 IVVPQELVTTTG
-979 MQFAKDISSIFYQF
+979 MQFAKDISGILYQF
-993 AITAASLKT
+993 AVTAAALTT